1 MNKRFVRGLA
11 LGLLG
16 AVMLVSAPVWA
27 GQDDNNLAVEKILG
41 GRATDIRNWP
51 WVVGV
56 LHAGVDDGF
65 RAHFCGGTLIS
76 DQWVLT
82 AAHCVTDRSGVVK
95 FTPGDLHVLSGQTD
109 LRGQGGDRLPVAR
122 IVVHPRYNANNNDS
136 DLALL
141 QLARAPAD
149 GTTWGALPMI
159 PPGDPAGLTNPGASA
174 WVAGWGALGP
184 RGGFPTVL
192 QEAQF
197 PIVSQAALILAY
209 PPPLFSITE
218 NMIGAGPGDG
228 TRDTCQGD
236 SGGPMLVRD
245 GSGGA
250 YLAGVTSWGLQCGT
264 AGIYGVY
271 VRVAN
276 YCGWIKGVSGVG
288 DCSGDGGGGGG
299 CTVASGR
306 GLGGEWLILAGFLVV
321 WTIRR
326 RFMGTGAPASGVE
339 ADRR

>member
-1 MNKRFVRGLA
+1 MNKGFVMGVA
-11 LGLLG
+11 MVLLG
-16 AVMLVSAPVWA
+16 AVMLVSGPVWG
-27 GQDDNNLAVEKILG
+27 GQGNNTNAVEKILG
-41 GRATDIRNWP
+41 GRNTDIRNWP
-51 WVVGV
+51 WIVGV
-56 LHAGVDDGF
+56 LHADVTDGF

-82 AAHCVTDRSGVVK
+82 AAHCVTDRSGTVK
-95 FTPGDLHVLSGQTD
+95 YNPGDLHVLSGQTD
-109 LRGQGGDRLPVAR
+109 LRGQGGDRIPITQ
-122 IVVHPRYNANNNDS
+122 IVVHPQYDANSNDS

-141 QLARAPAD
+141 RLSRSPAD
-149 GTTWGALPMI
+149 GTIWGVLPLI

-184 RGGFPTVL
+184 RGGFPTIL

-245 GSGGA
+245 GAGGA

-264 AGIYGVY
+264 VGIYGVY
-271 VRVAN
+271 ARVAN

-288 DCSGDGGGGGG
+288 DCSGDDGGGG
-299 CTVASGR
+299 CSVAPGQ
-306 GLGGEWLILAGFLVV
+306 GLGGEWLILAGLFVV
-321 WTIRR
+321 WVIRR
-326 RFMGTGAPASGVE
+326 RFMGAWAVHRTGAKQH
-339 ADRR
+339 